1 MAASIVQNR
10 SYYSHKWWQLRP
22 IRTTQDCY
30 PGFMARLWM
39 KTWLTPSARLHNNMG
54 PTGQKFHYW
63 WNFDIPPVF
72 LQCLDCGRQRL
83 RNVSFVSSMGNGR
96 IIGKPFTGYG
106 TCGKCY

>member
-1 MAASIVQNR
+1 
-10 SYYSHKWWQLRP
+10 
-22 IRTTQDCY
+22 
-30 PGFMARLWM
+30 
-39 KTWLTPSARLHNNMG
+39 MG